1 VLIRDRSSLTK
12 SFCVALILERS
23 GSPPICAKW
32 LFTEIEGLQEAGDQ
46 LVEAS
51 EEEEDLQLA
60 LEDEGEGEAAYEV
73 EEGSP
78 YLTVLELLKRRRSK
92 QLLNLEMNL
101 LNL

>member
-1 VLIRDRSSLTK
+1 
-12 SFCVALILERS
+12 LERC

-60 LEDEGEGEAAYEV
+60 LEDEGEGEV

-78 YLTVLELLKRRRSK
+78 HLTVLELLKRRRSK